1 MKIFTLFIFI
11 ILHIYPLKAQNT
23 HAYDYILEAIP
34 YIHSNKSFEALEIL
48 QKAQKEIDQSFSY
61 QDQFLLWNNTGL
73 VYFKMNDYKEA
84 TRYYHKAYELAQ
96 NEHQETDV
104 MTILNNLAVLH
115 VKINDKPQA
124 KIYFEEALSLS
135 KKNKIIEKT
144 GIYLVNLSSIFY
156 ELGEIKQSKEL
167 LNDFFSLSKEQI
179 NERTLLNASIVANN
193 ISVKEGN
200 YDFAVIELKK
210 LLRKTEQ
217 EVYIDERLK
226 IILSIAL
233 AYRDAHD
240 IQNSTYY
247 ALQGIRQTKESSY
260 LIDFY
265 DLLSKN
271 SLDNADYRNAFSY
284 KDSLLLHQ
292 KNFLKTTNDQT
303 IENVQLKFKL
313 TKAQLEKESEKRLHQ
328 QTKSYSILLILFILL
343 LVALILFIVHKRN
356 QTIQQ
361 KQLLINKNLRIKELE
376 LKQVQIQQNLLN
388 ETLIKY
394 EDQNKKVLKELATL
408 EEKHEEDS
416 SLHEKIRINTSIYHQ
431 TTKELLKELLNEIS
445 DCYTEKTKDQL
456 LILTQK
462 IRNHLSLE
470 DQLEAQLLND
480 FQNISLKIKHFHP
493 ELTTQDLRLL
503 HLIYLDIETKEI
515 AKILYISPEGVR
527 KRKERLKNKLKL
539 EKTQHL
545 KEFILKFQ

>member
-1 MKIFTLFIFI
+1 MKTQQIKIFFLFLFNTLCV
-11 ILHIYPLKAQNT
+11 YPLQSQNT
-23 HAYDYILEAIP
+23 KAYDYILEAIP
-34 YIHSNKSFEALEIL
+34 YIHSNQSFEALEIL
-48 QKAQKEIDQSFSY
+48 QKAQIEIDQSFSY

-96 NEHQETDV
+96 NEHQEADV

-115 VKINDKPQA
+115 VKINEKSQA

-135 KKNKIIEKT
+135 KKNKITEKT

-156 ELGEIKQSKEL
+156 ELGELKKSKEL
-167 LNDFFSLSKEQI
+167 LHDFFSLSKEHV
-179 NERTLLNASIVANN
+179 NERTLLNASIVSNN
-193 ISVKEGN
+193 ISVKEGR
-200 YDFAVIELKK
+200 YDFAIIELKK
-210 LLRKTEQ
+210 LLQQTDQ

-233 AYRDAHD
+233 AYREAND
-240 IQNSTYY
+240 IQNSTMY
-247 ALQGIRQTKESSY
+247 ALKGIQQTHESSY

-271 SLDNADYRNAFSY
+271 SLDDGDYRNAFSY

-303 IENVQLKFKL
+303 IENEQLKFKL
-313 TKAQLEKESEKRLHQ
+313 TKAQLEKESEITLHQ
-328 QTKSYSILLILFILL
+328 QTKTYSILLILFILMIA
-343 LVALILFIVHKRN
+343 ALILFIVYKRN
-356 QTIQQ
+356 QSIQQ

-376 LKQVQIQQNLLN
+376 LKQAQFQQNLLN

-408 EEKHEEDS
+408 EEKHEVNS
-416 SLHEKIRINTSIYHQ
+416 SLNEKIRLNTSIYHQ

-445 DCYTEKTKDQL
+445 DTYTENTKDQL
-456 LILTQK
+456 LLLTQK

-470 DQLEAQLLND
+470 DQLEAQLLNN

-493 ELTTQDLRLL
+493 ELSTQDLRLL
-503 HLIYLDIETKEI
+503 HLIFLDIETKEI
-515 AKILYISPEGVR
+515 A
-527 KRKERLKNKLKL
+527 
-539 EKTQHL
+539 
-545 KEFILKFQ
+545 